1 MTAYSVLKT
10 ASPADVLRHFIYIR
24 ATSISSL
31 IELNGA
37 PTTDSII
44 QSVALFNNTL
54 AEVDAIFPRQLS
66 SALVAVKSRSLL
78 QNPAV
83 QALPELGLDVNTR
96 WLPDDVKGFIP
107 WIRHD
112 DLESAKILEV
122 MKAWATKEVAKLRE
136 SLEIAVAGVV
146 EIDDLVKVRAA
157 LLQEWRAGVKRRTKY
172 LEIGNGGFREIIMA
186 RFTAIVKEQAQELD
200 KVADVV
206 ESLLPEAE
214 KETKG
219 KRHLIKLHFMH
230 C

>member
-37 PTTDSII
+37 PTTGSIL
-44 QSVALFNNTL
+44 QSVSLFNKTL
-54 AEVDAIFPRQLS
+54 VEVDAIFPRQLS
-66 SALVAVKSRSLL
+66 SALVAVKSQSIL

-83 QALPELGLDVNTR
+83 QALPELGLDVNAR
-96 WLPDDVKGFIP
+96 WLPDNVKGFIP

-112 DLESAKILEV
+112 DLESTKVVEV
-122 MKAWATKEVAKLRE
+122 MKAWAMKEVTKLKE
-136 SLEIAVAGVV
+136 SLEAAVAGVL
-146 EIDDLVKVRAA
+146 EIGDLVKVRGA
-157 LLQEWRAGVKRRTKY
+157 LLQEWRAGVKSRTKY
-172 LEIGNGGFREIIMA
+172 LDIGNGEFREIIMA
-186 RFTAIVKEQAQELD
+186 RFIAIVKEQAQELD

-219 KRHLIKLHFMH
+219 KCYLVNLNFTYG
-230 C
+230 